1 MRDQYY
7 GYEPTPTTAH
17 GFFAGDNDDYAE
29 DPGVSYS
36 PTPWDKLDIE
46 QMWEYVRHE
55 SDERTVALA
64 EAWRRTSVLL
74 QTTRESLKRHADGLA
89 AKWQSPAGHH
99 FMTKVGAALH
109 SLDEWREVADR
120 HANGLEQVASKIEQT
135 QEDMRALWVA
145 YQDEQE
151 HQHQKRKADEG
162 IQWAWGGIPD
172 LWNNG
177 KSFEEVQRDFHE
189 RAKNIAKPLAEL
201 FMDVSYTNIYRGGR
215 YKGPIDAAVIS
226 ADQIPL
232 PARPNAPAGLQVP
245 APHPEQPSLP
255 ARPNAPTGLQAPAPT
270 MPGDQPELPD
280 HLDVTQ
286 PSPPELSDGVGL
298 AGGTVTAPPPTLGPP
313 PATAPAPTPPTP
325 APPPVIPG
333 VSGPANPR
341 PTMPTT
347 TNRPS
352 TPHPTL
358 PGANNP
364 GARGPAPQRPTPPST
379 GTPNPTN
386 RGPAGSRPTL
396 PGNTGTPGPHSPH
409 PGQSRTQSAKPTP
422 PAPTLNGKHGAS
434 PRTSPPSVGQPI
446 PPATNRPNPS
456 TGSGTRGSGPLTG
469 RKAAGGPRPAPST
482 GPAPS
487 LGGRRSTPTRRTGA
501 RQAGEET
508 QNWRYGEGDNEL
520 WTTDPPPAGTI
531 DTPTEQRPRHHGRTL
546 GQS

>member
-1 MRDQYY
+1 MRNQYY
-7 GYEPTPTTAH
+7 GYEPTPTTTH

-36 PTPWDKLDIE
+36 PTPWDKLDVE

-74 QTTRESLKRHADGLA
+74 QATRESLKRHADGLA

-109 SLDEWREVADR
+109 SLDEWKEVADR
-120 HANGLEQVASKIEQT
+120 HASGLEQVASKIEQT
-135 QEDMRALWVA
+135 QKDMRALWLD
-145 YQDEQE
+145 YQDEQQ
-151 HQHQKRKADEG
+151 HQAQKRKADEG
-162 IQWAWGGIPD
+162 VQVSDIFG
-172 LWNNG
+172 LNNG
-177 KSFEEVQRDFHE
+177 KSFGEVQREFHE
-189 RAKNIAKPLAEL
+189 RAKNIARPLAEL

-215 YKGPIDAAVIS
+215 YKGPIDAAIH
-226 ADQIPL
+226 
-232 PARPNAPAGLQVP
+232 N
-245 APHPEQPSLP
+245 PEQPSLP
-255 ARPNAPTGLQAPAPT
+255 TRPTAPAGLQAPAPT
-270 MPGDQPELPD
+270 MPGDRPELPD

-298 AGGTVTAPPPTLGPP
+298 AGGAVTGPPPTLGPP
-313 PATAPAPTPPTP
+313 PATPPIPTPPTP

-333 VSGPANPR
+333 VSGPVNPR

-352 TPHPTL
+352 APRPTL
-358 PGANNP
+358 PGASNP
-364 GARGPAPQRPTPPST
+364 GAHGPAPQRPTPPST
-379 GTPNPTN
+379 GTPNPTH
-386 RGPAGSRPTL
+386 RGLAGSRPTL
-396 PGNTGTPGPHSPH
+396 PGNTGIPGPHSPH

-422 PAPTLNGKHGAS
+422 PPSPTLNGKHGA
-434 PRTSPPSVGQPI
+434 SPPSVGQPI
-446 PPATNRPNPS
+446 PPATNRPTPS
-456 TGSGTRGSGPLTG
+456 AGSGGPLTG
-469 RKAAGGPRPAPST
+469 RKATGGPRPAPST

-487 LGGRRSTPTRRTGA
+487 LSGRRDAPTRRTGA
-501 RQAGEET
+501 RQAGDET

-520 WTTDPPPAGTI
+520 WTTDPHPAGTI
-531 DTPTEQRPRHHGRTL
+531 ATPTEQRPRHHGRTL